1 MDKVKRARKK
11 ALIRAIIFTVLLVA
25 GIPMIPIGFVFA
37 ICSGDHVWDNFSS
50 MYSNTSC
57 FQNIPRWR

>member
-11 ALIRAIIFTVLLVA
+11 ALIRAIIFTVLLVV

-37 ICSGDHVWDNFSS
+37 AKTTGAVHGILIAVASIGIVL
-50 MYSNTSC
+50 
-57 FQNIPRWR
+57 PL